1 MSSRPTASHLRRARR
16 TRGACTPSGS
26 AAYASRMWRAMKD
39 WLPPLALYALGAIPL
54 ALVIAL
60 MAR

>member
-1 MSSRPTASHLRRARR
+1 
-16 TRGACTPSGS
+16 
-26 AAYASRMWRAMKD
+26 MWRAMKD

-54 ALVIAL
+54 AVVIAL

>member
-1 MSSRPTASHLRRARR
+1 MSSRPTASHLRRAGR

-26 AAYASRMWRAMKD
+26 AAYA